1 MNWQIKQKRTK
12 EVHIKLEWTE
22 KSDLT
27 LILSDLKDLISSG
40 VESYCGDKKS
50 SENEDKHHKFEFA
63 QFYHELRPIED
74 YSSVEKEI
82 NGELKLVIKSKI

>member
-40 VESYCGDKKS
+40 IESHHGDRKS
-50 SENEDKHHKFEFA
+50 SEKMA
-63 QFYHELRPIED
+63 
-74 YSSVEKEI
+74 
-82 NGELKLVIKSKI
+82 

>member
-27 LILSDLKDLISSG
+27 LILSDLKDLIASG
-40 VESYCGDKKS
+40 IESYHGDRKS
-50 SENEDKHHKFEFA
+50 SENEDKWHKFEFT
-63 QFYHELRPIED
+63 QFYHELRPVED
-74 YSSVEKEI
+74 YSSVERDI